1 MELIVLLVLPTALI
15 VQQVNVINVF
25 MDFYLI
31 KVNVYNNAPM
41 ESLIKMDNVINAL
54 KIVPIVHPRNY
65 VSNAFLL
72 YTITKESV

>member
-1 MELIVLLVLPTALI
+1 MELIVLLVLLTALI

-31 KVNVYNNAPM
+31 KVNVYSNALM

-54 KIVPIVHPRNY
+54 KIVPIVHPHNY
-65 VSNAFLL
+65 VLNAFLL
-72 YTITKESV
+72 YTIMKESV